1 MLNNKNKLKNV
12 CHISM
17 GKKQK
22 VPKQSA
28 EWGKY
33 PQRCLMWGARPQV
46 VWEAPSRGGCSD
58 YLSFNSNEPQQGLL
72 RSWLLITKFSTN
84 RNKGLWR
91 NGWGRENTRW
101 VWYILQRR
109 KGSAQRVTVTC
120 QRRQKWE
127 DAQPRVPREEWGASG
142 LDLRTSSSWCPGRAG
157 GIRKGSEEGQMGK

>member
-1 MLNNKNKLKNV
+1 MQSEESIHKDAGGEPWCGEPDLKW
-12 CHISM
+12 C
-17 GKKQK
+17 
-22 VPKQSA
+22 
-28 EWGKY
+28 E
-33 PQRCLMWGARPQV
+33 RP
-46 VWEAPSRGGCSD
+46 PSRGGCSD

-109 KGSAQRVTVTC
+109 KESAQRVTVTC

-127 DAQPRVPREEWGASG
+127 DAQLVRETPEREVYTAEIRGNTEGMHWVKEAYTRNRV
-142 LDLRTSSSWCPGRAG
+142 
-157 GIRKGSEEGQMGK
+157 IRDFCFLPLFIRC